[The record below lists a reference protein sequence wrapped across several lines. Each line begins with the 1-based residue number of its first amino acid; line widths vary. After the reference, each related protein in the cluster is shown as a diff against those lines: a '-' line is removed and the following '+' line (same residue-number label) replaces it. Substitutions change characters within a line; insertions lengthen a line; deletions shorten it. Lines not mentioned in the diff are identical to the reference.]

1 MLHFPLSTW
10 TCRDRARFF
19 SLGFQL
25 RHKLYQDFSYA
36 TFVSLEFQ
44 LRHISR
50 GARSAENFY
59 DGFLYGQKQLQKDFT
74 KRNGRAQRGKNFTRL
89 FTKRK
94 AITKKFT
101 LRAQREENISTHCTI
116 HYWLAGTRVAG
127 DSEIVKLFTLLRW
140 LWFFA
145 VILAKMQVWGT
156 KKDALC
162 TRCFGRPCSMK
173 KYMFALKQLQLYAR
187 KLHFCVEAR
196 QLAIF
201 MWENSDFGFLRV
213 KTQNCTLLTAPQAV
227 DSTACGDVARWNFR
241 MVPKSVTSSL

>member
-10 TCRDRARFF
+10 TGRDRARFF

-36 TFVSLEFQ
+36 TFVSLGFQ

-74 KRNGRAQRGKNFTRL
+74 KRNGRAQRGKFFTRL

-116 HYWLAGTRVAG
+116 HCWLAGTRVAG
-127 DSEIVKLFTLLRW
+127 DPEIVKLCTLLRW

-145 VILAKMQVWGT
+145 VILDKMQVWGT
-156 KKDALC
+156 KKDARC
-162 TRCFGRPCSMK
+162 TWCFGAPYNWMFLIFQILI
-173 KYMFALKQLQLYAR
+173 MFAL
-187 KLHFCVEAR
+187 FC
-196 QLAIF
+196 
-201 MWENSDFGFLRV
+201 
-213 KTQNCTLLTAPQAV
+213 
-227 DSTACGDVARWNFR
+227 
-241 MVPKSVTSSL
+241 